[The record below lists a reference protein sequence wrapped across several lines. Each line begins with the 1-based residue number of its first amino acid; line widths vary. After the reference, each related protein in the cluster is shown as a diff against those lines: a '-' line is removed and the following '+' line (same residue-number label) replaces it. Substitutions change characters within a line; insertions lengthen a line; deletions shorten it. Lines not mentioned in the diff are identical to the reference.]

1 MPRQFKPRAG
11 LVRTKPR
18 CTKAPREQGLCRCP
32 ELKHYAMV
40 WMRDGG
46 RWVEKAA
53 GHFEVSRCSGRY
65 RNGTRRCRCGTEN
78 KALTVAQEVQAK
90 MHAGVEP
97 NIKVGR
103 RERVSLDNYFVT
115 WSAERHGEST
125 TKRGWHHHYYADIS
139 PHFGRMTVDEILTE
153 HIQTWVSTHLEKRR
167 IGCGTIEAKIAA
179 AACGARSTRQSQSRN
194 ARCSGAS

>member
-1 MPRQFKPRAG
+1 MLHGASITCMFVA
-11 LVRTKPR
+11 LLCDMHDVR
-18 CTKAPREQGLCRCP
+18 
-32 ELKHYAMV
+32 
-40 WMRDGG
+40 
-46 RWVEKAA
+46 
-53 GHFEVSRCSGRY
+53 S
-65 RNGTRRCRCGTEN
+65 
-78 KALTVAQEVQAK
+78 
-90 MHAGVEP
+90 
-97 NIKVGR
+97 
-103 RERVSLDNYFVT
+103 FVT
-115 WSAERHGEST
+115 GSAERHGEPA